1 MAQFAL
7 WDNAYILNGHQAKDN
22 QRVPLLLFLTIKV
35 TVMTEEQLKQM
46 VQYHIELTYDPY
58 KTHNNNMHVCEYLSW
73 YYK

>member
-1 MAQFAL
+1 
-7 WDNAYILNGHQAKDN
+7 
-22 QRVPLLLFLTIKV
+22 
-35 TVMTEEQLKQM
+35 MTKEQLKQM